1 MNKTL
6 AHCINQARKLPIK
19 RGRHRVYAAVVNSK
33 GRIIGEGSN
42 CYAKTH
48 PRNAKYSDNKHYIHA
63 EQRAIMRSMRNG
75 EGVKL
80 YIARVLKD
88 GTSALAKPCCVCD
101 MWIKDS
107 SIASV
112 EYTV

>member
-6 AHCINQARKLPIK
+6 SHCIKQARKLPVK
-19 RGRHRVYAAVVNSK
+19 RGQHRVYAAVVNSK

-48 PRNAKYSDNKHYIHA
+48 PQNAKYSSTKHYIHA
-63 EQRAIMRSMRNG
+63 EQRAILRSVRNG
-75 EGVKL
+75 KGVKL

-88 GTSALAKPCCVCD
+88 GTQALAKPCVVCD
-101 MWIKDS
+101 MWIEDS
-107 SIASV
+107 EIKIV